1 MFVDITPEIERR
13 HMLEIT
19 SRVNQLMAN
28 ARDESA
34 LVQGLCDLLV
44 EWGGYALAWVG
55 VGSDSVEGDVEPRW
69 SAGETRYLHPGIV
82 SASADSPR
90 GRGPTGTAFRERV
103 VRVANDFEHEP
114 RYSPWRDRVR
124 VFGLSSAI
132 AIPLDVG
139 VPTVLTVYDRH
150 RSAFDDAAVQ
160 SFTEIAHSIE
170 LQSALLRSLA
180 EIESALDGTFQ
191 ALATMTEFRDPYTQ
205 GHQWRVAQLAQ
216 AIARRLHLEPSV
228 VHRIYLGGTV
238 HDIGKVV
245 VPAEILNRPRGLT
258 TLEFE
263 LIKEHCDVGAAV
275 LSAASVPAEIVA
287 VALQHHE
294 RLDGSGYPHGLSGD
308 QITLPARIIAVAD
321 VIEAMT
327 NHRPYRPAMG
337 LDAAMDEIQAGRGTR
352 FDADVVDACVAVYA
366 EGFAMDEADHAA

>member
-1 MFVDITPEIERR
+1 
-13 HMLEIT
+13 
-19 SRVNQLMAN
+19 
-28 ARDESA
+28 
-34 LVQGLCDLLV
+34 
-44 EWGGYALAWVG
+44 
-55 VGSDSVEGDVEPRW
+55 
-69 SAGETRYLHPGIV
+69 
-82 SASADSPR
+82 
-90 GRGPTGTAFRERV
+90 
-103 VRVANDFEHEP
+103 
-114 RYSPWRDRVR
+114 

-139 VPTVLTVYDRH
+139 VPAVLTVYDRH